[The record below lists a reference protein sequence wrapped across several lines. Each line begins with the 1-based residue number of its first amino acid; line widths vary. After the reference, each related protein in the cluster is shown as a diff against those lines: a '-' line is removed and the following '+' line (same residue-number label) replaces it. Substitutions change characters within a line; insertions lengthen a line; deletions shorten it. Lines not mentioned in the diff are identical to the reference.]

1 MKTNM
6 RMMNKLRASCLLY
19 RIYCNGLS
27 RRMSLKSTVI
37 NCLWIL
43 LNDYQNLSGNDNSLI
58 TTRVTS

>member
-1 MKTNM
+1 M
-6 RMMNKLRASCLLY
+6 RMMNKLRANCLLY

-43 LNDYQNLSGNDNSLI
+43 LNDYQNLSGNGNSLI
-58 TTRVTS
+58 TTQ